1 MMTVN
6 NKVVIL
12 MVFLVASLKKEAEA
26 GALVK
31 RAADSPMGSITD
43 LFWNRVSNVVT
54 GALHLVG
61 SIIPLRGMATV
72 AKDMGW
78 PFADFV
84 LEALTPTKSTGHL
97 ATALHST
104 ISDTGGKSQRRS
116 DQTPVPEQ
124 PREGQFY
131 VSFRE
136 EMSSAVGAA
145 MGNDQCKKRLACLGG
160 RHLAHINGASSI
172 ALLLSSAA
180 SYLPDNFKEPLS
192 TLQDSIMYSHD
203 CDQYAC

>member
-1 MMTVN
+1 MTT
-6 NKVVIL
+6 KIIVVI
-12 MVFLVASLKKEAEA
+12 FLLILKHQSEA

-31 RAADSPMGSITD
+31 RAAENQMGSVTD
-43 LFWNRVSNVVT
+43 LFWNKVSNVVT

-72 AKDMGW
+72 ARDMGW

-84 LEALTPTKSTGHL
+84 LEALTPTKNNGRL
-97 ATALHST
+97 AAAIHST
-104 ISDTGGKSQRRS
+104 VSDTGGGQSQRRS
-116 DQTPVPEQ
+116 DFHPPIIEQ
-124 PREGQFY
+124 PREGQNQFY

-180 SYLPDNFKEPLS
+180 SYLPDHFKEPLS

-203 CDQYAC
+203 CDQYVC